1 MTESTTPQIAALI
14 EVLAAHDPNGLSR
27 LQNTYKSAADI
38 LTQSLKLGVE
48 KPQRGASAR
57 EIEAAYVD
65 AALTALRAVRAR
77 VQPNLDYARERLSRA
92 KTLRLTG
99 ALITAVTGAG
109 VLTAVL
115 SQWPTVV
122 AAGGAIVNLSGS
134 ACALIAGH
142 LEGPLQGDKRSISDL
157 FESLIKTVVEAD
169 PIIVALEID
178 LQLGRLTPDVAKR
191 VERAN
196 ALAAELREFELRLG
210 TP

>member
-1 MTESTTPQIAALI
+1 MSETTTPQIAALI
-14 EVLAAHDPNGLSR
+14 DVLSAHDPAGLAR
-27 LQNTYKSAADI
+27 LRKEYKSAGGI
-38 LTQSLKLGVE
+38 LTQGMTM
-48 KPQRGASAR
+48 GARRAR
-57 EIEAAYVD
+57 SPDIEAVFVD
-65 AALTALRAVRAR
+65 AALTALRAVRER

-99 ALITAVTGAG
+99 FLITAVTGAG
-109 VLTAVL
+109 VLAAIL
-115 SQWPTVV
+115 SNWPDVV
-122 AAGGAIVNLSGS
+122 KACAAIVNLAGS

-178 LQLGRLTPDVAKR
+178 LRLGRLTPDVAKR

-196 ALAAELREFELRLG
+196 ALAADLREFELRLG